1 MAHTIEHKSI
11 EDAQRHEPKG
21 ISSATAGTVYVAT
34 GGGTDGG
41 SWTNPE
47 GTAIAS
53 TGEAG
58 AIKYLR
64 EDGDGT
70 SSWQAAVAEG
80 TAIKSTGE
88 AGAIKYLRED
98 GDGTCSWQAAVGEG
112 AALLSTGVA
121 DKSILVADGANGVA
135 WQEYPFGGVTYENRT
150 TGTQITGSGGTSDIK
165 VSDILV
171 AECSVTNASSEF
183 TGAGPTTYNPKG
195 ELVYTGTLARHFHI
209 VCQASVDL
217 ATAATNNVVACIYK
231 YDAIATTWARV
242 AGSDGI
248 ATVDNTNVDFIAT
261 HVDVTLNTNDR
272 IVLALQNIGGTADVR
287 LYTYYLFAIGMPG
300 T

>member
-1 MAHTIEHKSI
+1 MAHEIEHGSI
-11 EDAQRHEPKG
+11 TEDDGIHEPKG
-21 ISSATAGTVYVAT
+21 VSTATVDQVYVA
-34 GGGTDGG
+34 DGALSG
-41 SWTNPE
+41 AWAKLE
-47 GTAIAS
+47 GTKVAS
-53 TGEAG
+53 TGETG

-64 EDGDGT
+64 EDGDDT

-80 TAIKSTGE
+80 TAILSTGE
-88 AGAIKYLRED
+88 TGASKFLRED
-98 GDGTCSWQAAVGEG
+98 GDNSSSWQLVNAA
-112 AALLSTGVA
+112 AIDTTTVA
-121 DKSILVADGANGVA
+121 DKAILVADGAGACA

-183 TGAGPTTYNPKG
+183 TGAGPTTYNPQG

-217 ATAATNNVVACIYK
+217 ATAATNNVVASIYK

-261 HVDVTLNTNDR
+261 HCDITLNTNDR
-272 IVLALQNIGGTADVR
+272 IVMALQNIGGTADVR